1 MSARS
6 PVSIVEHFAD
16 LTDPPRREG
25 TYPLMTFL
33 VVGVCA
39 VHCGADDFVALGCQV
54 KIAQAIVD
62 GGGNYVLAVKGNQKS
77 LYNSID
83 RFWNDHSKDDFARVK
98 VDRHH
103 TQERGHG
110 REERREY
117 VIRAVPESFP
127 DRQRWPQWKAIGIA
141 VNHTLRDGK
150 WTRDVRCYILS
161 VLLTARR
168 FGEAARGHWAIENR
182 CHWQLDVTFQE
193 DQCRLRKGH
202 SDANFAVLRRM
213 AISLLKNHHGSK
225 VGIKNKRL
233 IAALN
238 EQYLTEVLL
247 GK

>member
-161 VLLTARR
+161 VLLDGAPVW
-168 FGEAARGHWAIENR
+168 RGGTRSLGHRKPLPLATR
-182 CHWQLDVTFQE
+182 CDVSRGPVPPPQRT
-193 DQCRLRKGH
+193 
-202 SDANFAVLRRM
+202 LRRQLRRAPPHGHQPAQEPSRKQSRHQEQTPHRRPQR
-213 AISLLKNHHGSK
+213 AIPDGSPA
-225 VGIKNKRL
+225 G
-233 IAALN
+233 
-238 EQYLTEVLL
+238 
-247 GK
+247 